1 MLYKALVRPILEY
14 AAPLW
19 SPYLVKDVQ
28 ALESIQ
34 TRASRTVLKQKR
46 EEMAYEERCN
56 LLKWDT
62 LEKRREY
69 FSLVECYK
77 TVFGLNGI
85 VFDHVLEYR
94 HITKTRSNHNYTL
107 YTKLPRFN
115 CYKHSFIFLLG

>member
-1 MLYKALVRPILEY
+1 MALTHGRNL
-14 AAPLW
+14 
-19 SPYLVKDVQ
+19 
-28 ALESIQ
+28 SI
-34 TRASRTVLKQKR
+34 SHS
-46 EEMAYEERCN
+46 CN
-56 LLKWDT
+56 LLLLFCNSLLLFCNSLKWDT

-85 VFDHVLEYR
+85 VFDDVLEYR
-94 HITKTRSNHNYTL
+94 LITKTRSNHNYTL

>member
-1 MLYKALVRPILEY
+1 MKILNKLCYMFTMLYKALVRPILEY

-56 LLKWDT
+56 LLK
-62 LEKRREY
+62 
-69 FSLVECYK
+69 
-77 TVFGLNGI
+77 
-85 VFDHVLEYR
+85 
-94 HITKTRSNHNYTL
+94 
-107 YTKLPRFN
+107 
-115 CYKHSFIFLLG
+115 